1 MCCSVVYFCRTAD
14 VIVISQ
20 NSFLLSQTAAR
31 LLKDKLSPIDWTKLG
46 TYFWLISAL
55 IITIPTFS
63 NLISYQL
70 SWFEQVVAWFV
81 VIFGINTTN
90 DILKLLYVISRAF
103 RRVKFKQFWN
113 ITSGIYAKYHVQIML
128 LIVYTTTHKRFVIFT
143 CGYFKL
149 SWNTIALSRSNWIN
163 FSCSSIN

>member
-1 MCCSVVYFCRTAD
+1 MMNRKMVIEKKTCCSVVYFCRTAD

-20 NSFLLSQTAAR
+20 NSFLLAQTAAR

-46 TYFWLISAL
+46 TYMWLISAL

-70 SWFEQVVAWFV
+70 SWFVQVVAWFV

-90 DILKLLYVISRAF
+90 DILKLLYVISRAV
-103 RRVKFKQFWN
+103 RRVKFET
-113 ITSGIYAKYHVQIML
+113 ILKYHEWYLCQI
-128 LIVYTTTHKRFVIFT
+128 
-143 CGYFKL
+143 
-149 SWNTIALSRSNWIN
+149 SRTNHAIICLYYYPQKVCN
-163 FSCSSIN
+163 FHM

>member
-20 NSFLLSQTAAR
+20 NWFLLAQTAAR

-46 TYFWLISAL
+46 TYMWLISAL

-103 RRVKFKQFWN
+103 RRVKFET
-113 ITSGIYAKYHVQIML
+113 ILKYHEWYLCQMSP
-128 LIVYTTTHKRFVIFT
+128 TNH
-143 CGYFKL
+143 
-149 SWNTIALSRSNWIN
+149 AIN
-163 FSCSSIN
+163 CLYYYPQGL